1 MEDIL
6 YVLFYIIHIVKT
18 RYQKGVFIL
27 TIIFDSIVIGAGQ
40 SGLATAY
47 YLKNKG
53 LKYLVL
59 EKSNQIAGSWP
70 LYYDSLKLFSPVQYS
85 SLPGLKFQGDIKH
98 YPTKTEVISY
108 LNTYAQTFALNIST
122 GKKVTEVLKAKE
134 LFIIK
139 TEEGEIFKA
148 KTIISATGSFDSPNL
163 PEIMGTESFVGEITH
178 SSQYYNPERYA
189 NKRVIVVGAGNS
201 AVQIAYELRKTS
213 KVTLATRNT
222 IKFIPQTILRKDIH
236 YWFNLIGLD
245 YFPYGKKLSLNNS
258 VLDRNQY
265 KPAIINNNP
274 NRRDMFVSI
283 NKDGVIWESGEE
295 EKVDAIIFA
304 TGYHPNVNYLFPLQ
318 GALDEKGEPVQKEG
332 VSTSSKGLYF
342 VGLPGQ
348 RSFSSATLRGVG
360 KDAKYIVNKVKAL
373 L

>member
-1 MEDIL
+1 MR
-6 YVLFYIIHIVKT
+6 T
-18 RYQKGVFIL
+18 
-27 TIIFDSIVIGAGQ
+27 IFDSIVIGAGQ

-47 YLKNKG
+47 YLKKEG

-59 EKSNQIAGSWP
+59 EKSKQTAGSWP

-85 SLPGLKFQGDIKH
+85 SLPGLRFQGDINH

-108 LNTYAQTFALNIST
+108 LNTYIQNFELNIAT
-122 GKKVTEVLKAKE
+122 GKTVTEVLKAQE
-134 LFIIK
+134 LFLIK
-139 TEEGEIFKA
+139 TEEGELFKA

-163 PEIMGTESFVGEITH
+163 PKIMGTESFAGEMIH

-213 KVTLATRNT
+213 QITLATRNP
-222 IKFIPQTILRKDIH
+222 IKFIPQTILGKDIH

-245 YFPYGKKLSLNNS
+245 YFPYGKNLSLNNS
-258 VLDRNQY
+258 VLDRNLY
-265 KPAIINNNP
+265 KRAVNNNNP
-274 NRRDMFVSI
+274 DRRDMFVSI
-283 NKDGVIWESGEE
+283 KKDGVIWGSGEE
-295 EKVDAIIFA
+295 EKVDTIIFA
-304 TGYHPNVNYLFPLQ
+304 TGYNPNVKYLHALPET
-318 GALDEKGEPVQKEG
+318 LDEKGVPVQKEG
-332 VSTSSKGLYF
+332 VSTSNKGLFY